1 MAEIER
7 LHYYERQFLGA
18 LDFEAQQTYHRDLQR
33 RHSLG
38 QHTWGIVVGLE
49 LMAQPS
55 ENGGDEIDVFISAGM
70 AIDGFGRE
78 IILLY
83 PVQLDLGLFE
93 GFTTSKHY
101 EVWLAYDEELAK
113 RPAFGYEQCDLES
126 QFSRVRET
134 YRVLVGTQP
143 KPQDPIIVD
152 GKEAAPLDPT
162 ITPTP
167 DDLLNAI
174 PDDQSVPYQEF
185 PDDEFVNRWLIRLGS
200 VRCDPLKGMLLTTTA
215 EKLAEERVYVG
226 VIAEDVYAPA
236 AVLNLRPRAAFAD
249 PDAADFARVEG
260 RLQVDGRIVG
270 KKDALLHGGKLS
282 FQGLNGDEDSVP
294 LWMQRIANSS
304 GYDLRIHIGD
314 QSAPD
319 HRLTVGATNGGVEQ
333 PVLAVRADDKVEIL
347 TGSLDFDTDAA
358 ARPPFRQMINLRKAA
373 DGKYRYG
380 VGVQT
385 NTTYFRSNAE
395 FCWFKGGDH
404 ADGQSDPGG
413 GALQLRL
420 DDVARLFF
428 GAQTRQMLNLYNA
441 TYGIGVQSSTL
452 YARSNADF
460 AWFRKG
466 THSDNRDEPGA
477 GGVLAMKLDDS
488 SNLTLGGGLTVNGNA
503 QINGGKLDLREADG
517 GTDTDIMQ
525 IARQRNSSDHNDLRL
540 IIGDNLGGDDRLV
553 VGPIYTGDGQFKEQ
567 FVVADNGN
575 TTIAGSLIVKGSNN
589 LMHVHASTH
598 AWKNNGAN
606 SPHSQSIN
614 YSGDGFVAVYAAY
627 VVLQGYSLWNYD
639 GQTGFAVNSSHHVSG
654 SGNIP
659 QHVYVKLVSHN
670 NTDATVEIYCSESD
684 SSLEG
689 DNTVLFTLVVMGRTA
704 S

>member
-1 MAEIER
+1 MADIER

-38 QHTWGIVVGLE
+38 QHTWGIAVGLE
-49 LMAQPS
+49 LIAQPS
-55 ENGGDEIDVFISAGM
+55 ANGGDEIDVFISAGM

-78 IILLY
+78 VILTY

-93 GFTTSKHY
+93 GFTATKHY
-101 EVWLAYDEELAK
+101 EVWLAYTEELAK

-143 KPQDPIIVD
+143 KPRDPIIVD
-152 GKEAAPLDPT
+152 GKAAAPLDPT

-185 PDDEFVNRWLIRLGS
+185 PDDEYVNRWLIRLGS
-200 VRCDPLKGMLLTTTA
+200 VRCDPLNGMLLTTTP
-215 EKLAEERVYVG
+215 EKLAEDRRYVG

-236 AVLNLRPRAAFAD
+236 AVLKLRPRAAFAD

-260 RLQVDGRIVG
+260 RLQVDGRVVA
-270 KKDALLHGGKLS
+270 KKDVLLHGGKLS

-314 QSAPD
+314 QSAAD
-319 HRLTVGATNGGVEQ
+319 HRLTVGPTNGGVEQ

-358 ARPPFRQMINLRKAA
+358 SRPPFRQMINLRKTA

-420 DDVARLFF
+420 DDVARLHF
-428 GAQTRQMLNLYNA
+428 GAQTRQMLNLWS
-441 TYGIGVQSSTL
+441 TSYGFGVQSSTL
-452 YARSNADF
+452 YSRSNADF

-466 THSDNRDEPGA
+466 THSDNRGEPGA
-477 GGVLAMKLDDS
+477 GGVLAMKLDNS
-488 SNLTLGGGLTVNGNA
+488 SNLTINGSLTANGSA
-503 QINGGKLDLREADG
+503 ILNGGKLELREADG

-525 IARQRNSSDHNDLRL
+525 ITRQRNSSDHNDLRL
-540 IIGDNLGGDDRLV
+540 IIGDNNTGDDRLV

-567 FVVADNGN
+567 FVVANNGN

-589 LMHVHASTH
+589 LMRVHTSTQ
-598 AWKNNGAN
+598 AWSNDGAN
-606 SPHSQSIN
+606 DPHTQSLD
-614 YSGDGFVAVYAAY
+614 YSAVGFVQIYAAY
-627 VVLQGYSLWNYD
+627 VVMQGYSLWNYD
-639 GQTGFAVNSSHHVSG
+639 GQTAFTINSSHHNASAN
-654 SGNIP
+654 NIV
-659 QHVYVKLVSHN
+659 QHVYARLVSHSL
-670 NTDATVEIYCSESD
+670 TAATVETYCSES
-684 SSLEG
+684 STGLEG
-689 DNTVLFTLVVMGRTA
+689 DNTVLFTLVVLGRTA

>member
-1 MAEIER
+1 MADIER

-18 LDFEAQQTYHRDLQR
+18 LDFEAQQTYLRDLQR
-33 RHSLG
+33 RHALG

-55 ENGGDEIDVFISAGM
+55 ANGGDEIDVFISAGM

-78 IILLY
+78 IILMY
-83 PVQLDLGLFE
+83 PVQLDLGLFD
-93 GFTTSKHY
+93 GFTATKHY
-101 EVWLAYDEELAK
+101 EVWLAYTEELAQ

-143 KPQDPIIVD
+143 KPQDPIMVD

-200 VRCDPLKGMLLTTTA
+200 VRCDPLNGMLLTTTP
-215 EKLAEERVYVG
+215 EKLAEDRRYVG
-226 VIAEDVYAPA
+226 VVAEDVYAPA
-236 AVLNLRPRAAFAD
+236 ATLKLRPRAAFAD

-260 RLQVDGRIVG
+260 RLQVDGRIVA

-319 HRLTVGATNGGVEQ
+319 HRLTVGPTNGGVEQ

-358 ARPPFRQMINLRKAA
+358 TRPPFRQMINLRKAS

-413 GALQLRL
+413 GGLQLRL
-420 DDVARLFF
+420 DDVARLHF
-428 GAQTRQMLNLYNA
+428 GAQTRQMLNLWK
-441 TYGIGVQSSTL
+441 TEYGIGVQSSTL

-477 GGVLAMKLDDS
+477 GGVLAMKLDDF
-488 SNLTLGGGLTVNGNA
+488 SNLTIGGGLTVNGNA

-525 IARQRNSSDHNDLRL
+525 ITRQRNSSDHNDLRL

-567 FVVADNGN
+567 FIVADNGN
-575 TTIAGSLIVKGSNN
+575 TTIAGRLTAKGGSN
-589 LMHVHASTH
+589 LMRVYAVPF

-606 SPHSQSIN
+606 SPRSQNIN
-614 YSGDGFVAVYAAY
+614 YSGEGFVEVYAAY
-627 VVLQGYSLWNYD
+627 VVLQGYSLWNYE
-639 GQTGFAVNSSHHVSG
+639 GQTAFTPSAAHHESSG
-654 SGNIP
+654 GNIP
-659 QHVYVKLVSHN
+659 QHVYAKLITHN
-670 NTDATVEIYCSESD
+670 NTDATVEVYCSESN
-684 SSLEG
+684 SSVEG

>member
-1 MAEIER
+1 MADIER

-55 ENGGDEIDVFISAGM
+55 DNGGDEIDVFISAGM

-78 IILLY
+78 IILMY
-83 PVQLDLGLFE
+83 PVQLDLGLFD
-93 GFTTSKHY
+93 GFTTTKHY
-101 EVWLAYDEELAK
+101 EVWLAYTEELTQ

-143 KPQDPIIVD
+143 VPQDPIMVD

-162 ITPTP
+162 VTPTP

-174 PDDQSVPYQEF
+174 PDDQSVPYQAF

-200 VRCDPLKGMLLTTTA
+200 VRCDPLNGMLLTTTP
-215 EKLAEERVYVG
+215 EKLSEDRIYVG
-226 VIAEDVYAPA
+226 VIAQDVYAPA
-236 AVLNLRPRAAFAD
+236 AMLNLRPRAAFAD

-260 RLQVDGRIVG
+260 RLQVDGRIVA
-270 KKDALLHGGKLS
+270 KKDVLLHGGKLS
-282 FQGLNGDEDSVP
+282 FQGLGGDEDSVP

-319 HRLTVGATNGGVEQ
+319 HRLTVGPTNGSVEQ

-358 ARPPFRQMINLRKAA
+358 VRPPYRQMINLRKTA

-385 NTTYFRSNAE
+385 NATYFRS
-395 FCWFKGGDH
+395 D
-404 ADGQSDPGG
+404 
-413 GALQLRL
+413 
-420 DDVARLFF
+420 
-428 GAQTRQMLNLYNA
+428 
-441 TYGIGVQSSTL
+441 
-452 YARSNADF
+452 ADF

-477 GGVLAMKLDDS
+477 GGILAMKLDDS
-488 SNLTLGGGLTVNGNA
+488 SNLTLGGSLTANGSA
-503 QINGGKLDLREADG
+503 ILNGGKLDLREADG

-567 FVVADNGN
+567 FVVANNGN
-575 TTIAGSLIVKGSNN
+575 TTIAGTLTVKGGSN
-589 LMHVHASTH
+589 LMHVYAAPF

-614 YSGDGFVAVYAAY
+614 YSGEGFAEVYAAY

-639 GQTGFAVNSSHHVSG
+639 GQTDFTVNSGHHVEG
-654 SGNIP
+654 GGNIP
-659 QHVYVKLVSHN
+659 QHVYVKLVTHN
-670 NTDATVEIYCSESD
+670 TTSATVEVYCSESN
-684 SSLEG
+684 SSLES
-689 DNTVLFTLVVMGRTA
+689 DNTVLFTLVVLGRTT

>member
-1 MAEIER
+1 M
-7 LHYYERQFLGA
+7 
-18 LDFEAQQTYHRDLQR
+18 
-33 RHSLG
+33 
-38 QHTWGIVVGLE
+38 
-49 LMAQPS
+49 
-55 ENGGDEIDVFISAGM
+55 
-70 AIDGFGRE
+70 
-78 IILLY
+78 
-83 PVQLDLGLFE
+83 
-93 GFTTSKHY
+93 
-101 EVWLAYDEELAK
+101 
-113 RPAFGYEQCDLES
+113 
-126 QFSRVRET
+126 RET

-143 KPQDPIIVD
+143 KPQDPIMVD

-200 VRCDPLKGMLLTTTA
+200 VRCDPLNGMLLTTTP
-215 EKLAEERVYVG
+215 EKLAEDRRYVG
-226 VIAEDVYAPA
+226 VVAEDVYAPA
-236 AVLNLRPRAAFAD
+236 ATLKLRPRAAFAD

-260 RLQVDGRIVG
+260 RLQVDGRIVA

-319 HRLTVGATNGGVEQ
+319 HRLTVGPTNGGVEQ

-358 ARPPFRQMINLRKAA
+358 TRPPFRQMINLRKAS

-413 GALQLRL
+413 GGLQLRL
-420 DDVARLFF
+420 DDVARLHF
-428 GAQTRQMLNLYNA
+428 GAQTRQMLNLWK
-441 TYGIGVQSSTL
+441 TEYGIGVQSSTL

-477 GGVLAMKLDDS
+477 GGVLAMKLDDF
-488 SNLTLGGGLTVNGNA
+488 SNLTIGGGLTVNGNA

-540 IIGDNLGGDDRLV
+540 IIGDNTRRRRPARRRTDLHRRWAVQGAVRRRQQRQHHHRRQADRQGGQQPDARVCRSLRLE
-553 VGPIYTGDGQFKEQ
+553 EQ
-567 FVVADNGN
+567 RREQPAQPEHQLQRRGVRRGLRRLRRAARLQPVE
-575 TTIAGSLIVKGSNN
+575 LR
-589 LMHVHASTH
+589 
-598 AWKNNGAN
+598 GAN
-606 SPHSQSIN
+606 
-614 YSGDGFVAVYAAY
+614 GFHAERRASRVKRRQHPAAR
-627 VVLQGYSLWNYD
+627 LRQANH
-639 GQTGFAVNSSHHVSG
+639 A
-654 SGNIP
+654 
-659 QHVYVKLVSHN
+659 
-670 NTDATVEIYCSESD
+670 
-684 SSLEG
+684 
-689 DNTVLFTLVVMGRTA
+689 
-704 S
+704 